1 MMNAAGIEAV
11 ISQNLNKV
19 VGTTVMSSASKLK
32 TMKKIPWILLNENRS
47 YTVLLLRMSKMKNQR
62 HAIKWSIALFWM
74 ISGMWRWGNVQM
86 SFMLPFLKNKGGT
99 TKDSLLLT
107 NLFGFTWLGEIL
119 KSLIKV
125 QLNQGYNLQI
135 WGTFFICR
143 LELDLHF
150 WGIWWC

>member
-62 HAIKWSIALFWM
+62 HAIIWCIALFWM
-74 ISGMWRWGNVQM
+74 ISGM
-86 SFMLPFLKNKGGT
+86 
-99 TKDSLLLT
+99 
-107 NLFGFTWLGEIL
+107 
-119 KSLIKV
+119 
-125 QLNQGYNLQI
+125 
-135 WGTFFICR
+135 
-143 LELDLHF
+143 
-150 WGIWWC
+150 